1 MAATYKDVRNSRGK
15 LICKVDERHKAIQ
28 IVTKGVAAI
37 ITFND
42 DGTFTAKDAS

>member
-28 IVTKGVAAI
+28 IVTKGVATI

-42 DGTFTAKDAS
+42 DGTFTAKDAN